1 MHLENI
7 HTPLSYIFALLLST
21 VALETHHSS
30 ISAGSLRT
38 VDTISAPYFG
48 GLVYIALAISFN
60 CDFIFMASCDLPF
73 PSTTVRQPT
82 LSPASNMS
90 FVDQILTI
98 SSVHSNQFEIICNLF
113 FYVPF

>member
-7 HTPLSYIFALLLST
+7 HTPLCYIFALLLTT

-48 GLVYIALAISFN
+48 GLMYIALAISFS
-60 CDFIFMASCDLPF
+60 CDVIFTASCDLPF
-73 PSTTVRQPT
+73 PSTTVRQPI
-82 LSPASNMS
+82 LSPASSIS
-90 FVDQILTI
+90 FIDQFTQRECSIRHLYEA
-98 SSVHSNQFEIICNLF
+98 VRKEKL
-113 FYVPF
+113 